1 VDDALNR
8 RQFSKPIAVSAGPGQ
23 AVADAGRH
31 RGNAAALP
39 TSGPTARPRQ
49 GDPGPRL
56 LAKLN
61 TAGAARRVCA
71 DADDILDGNGTLLDF
86 HVAQRHADIEAVCT
100 YQGTGSIQS
109 LIVGRAITVDA
120 GSNSPA
126 WAVPRPTTPAR
137 GGVLL
142 RSPGC
147 HGSSTPPGHDAAER
161 AAVEARR
168 RGLPPGGL
176 PAQQTRLARP
186 RRPAAAPTRRRVTT
200 KSSGGRTSSSST
212 AASAAVLGTT
222 DAYHLPPAPG
232 SALLKVDA
240 DSPVRFTVAQVSSN
254 HLATRTGQPLPDGD
268 DLLPVAVGVQPR
280 ILDFTPTQPSP
291 RPPAPPATVSFD
303 SPSEQPGA
311 GTATDLDTLV
321 AGLAGAGRPVHQVWL
336 PPLAAAIPLD
346 GLLEAAARGW
356 LRVPVG
362 LVDRPA
368 DQVQQPLVLDLSGSA
383 GHLAVVGAPRTG
395 KSTLL
400 CTLVAA
406 LAATHLP
413 GEVQAYAI
421 DLGGG
426 LLHRLTQ
433 LPHVGAVCGKP
444 EPERAHRLVR
454 ELRSLVVERE
464 RRFRDLGVDSMA
476 DWHQLR
482 RAGLAPGGYGEVFLI
497 VDGWGALTRELPAL
511 EAEIGELAATGLH
524 YGVHLV
530 LTANRWADLRP
541 GLRDNLG
548 GRLEL
553 RLNDPVESEVGRAAA
568 ASLPELPGRG
578 LTQSGLQFQAALPG
592 PTERVLGRALASPGG
607 TAAPPL
613 RFLPALVGEGALPG
627 PGPRQPAGVPFAL
640 EEHQLELVRLDLFK
654 GPPHLLGAGRRRVRQ
669 DQPAAAAGP
678 WPGRTPPAGGGRHPG
693 RRRPAGPAR
702 PGRTAKSGS
711 SASSVGPGVCS
722 SSR

>member
-1 VDDALNR
+1 MRWSPVWLEL
-8 RQFSKPIAVSAGPGQ
+8 
-23 AVADAGRH
+23 AGR
-31 RGNAAALP
+31 
-39 TSGPTARPRQ
+39 
-49 GDPGPRL
+49 
-56 LAKLN
+56 
-61 TAGAARRVCA
+61 
-71 DADDILDGNGTLLDF
+71 
-86 HVAQRHADIEAVCT
+86 
-100 YQGTGSIQS
+100 
-109 LIVGRAITVDA
+109 
-120 GSNSPA
+120 
-126 WAVPRPTTPAR
+126 
-137 GGVLL
+137 
-142 RSPGC
+142 
-147 HGSSTPPGHDAAER
+147 
-161 AAVEARR
+161 
-168 RGLPPGGL
+168 
-176 PAQQTRLARP
+176 
-186 RRPAAAPTRRRVTT
+186 
-200 KSSGGRTSSSST
+200 
-212 AASAAVLGTT
+212 
-222 DAYHLPPAPG
+222 
-232 SALLKVDA
+232 
-240 DSPVRFTVAQVSSN
+240 
-254 HLATRTGQPLPDGD
+254 
-268 DLLPVAVGVQPR
+268 
-280 ILDFTPTQPSP
+280 
-291 RPPAPPATVSFD
+291 
-303 SPSEQPGA
+303 
-311 GTATDLDTLV
+311 
-321 AGLAGAGRPVHQVWL
+321 HQVWL

-426 LLHRLTQ
+426 LLHRLTE
-433 LPHVGAVCGKP
+433 LPHVGAVCGKR
-444 EPERAHRLVR
+444 EPERADRLVR

-497 VDGWGALTRELPAL
+497 VDGWGALTRELPEL

-592 PTERVLGRALASPGG
+592 PTERVLRRALASPGG
-607 TAAPPL
+607 AAAPPL
-613 RFLPALVGEGALPG
+613 RLLPALVGEGALPG
-627 PGPRQPAGVPFAL
+627 PGPGQPAGVPFAL
-640 EEHQLELVRLDLFK
+640 EEHQLELVRLDLFE
-654 GPPHLLGAGRRRVRQ
+654 GLPHLLVLGDAECGKTSLLRLLARGLAARHPPEEVAILVVDVRQGLLDLAALPNLAAYASDATALAESIDRLQAGLTGHLTAGIGAGDPRMPVRPIRTGPRHVVLV
-669 DQPAAAAGP
+669 DDYDLLPAAAGSP
-678 WPGRTPPAGGGRHPG
+678 SPRCSTCSPGA
-693 RRRPAGPAR
+693 
-702 PGRTAKSGS
+702 
-711 SASSVGPGVCS
+711 ASWACIWC
-722 SSR
+722 